1 MKFNSAK
8 GFVFPAVIII
18 LAIMAVLS
26 LIVQVYLAA
35 FVIGLVLLLF
45 IWMLYNTYYVIKD
58 NQLLYRSAFLKGVIS
73 IDAIYEIER
82 NKTMYTGLKPALAT
96 KGLIVKYNK
105 YDDIYLSP
113 KDADEFVEGLIKINP
128 AIRLCCIDDRQT

>member
-8 GFVFPAVIII
+8 GFVFPAVIGL
-18 LAIMAVLS
+18 LAVLIVLS
-26 LIVQVYLAA
+26 LVAQAYLAA
-35 FVIGLVLLLF
+35 FITGLVLLLF

-82 NKTMYTGLKPALAT
+82 NKTMYAGLKPALAT

-113 KDADEFVEGLIKINP
+113 KDADEFVEALIKINP
-128 AIRLCCIDDRQT
+128 AIKIVLN

>member
-8 GFVFPAVIII
+8 GFVFPAVIVI
-18 LAIMAVLS
+18 LVIMAVLS
-26 LIVQVYLAA
+26 LVAQVYLAA
-35 FVIGLVLLLF
+35 FIIGLVLLLF

-82 NKTMYTGLKPALAT
+82 NKTMYAGLKPALAT

-113 KDADEFVEGLIKINP
+113 KDADGFVEALIQINP
-128 AIRLCCIDDRQT
+128 AIKIMLN

>member
-8 GFVFPAVIII
+8 GFVFPAVIVI

-26 LIVQVYLAA
+26 LAAQVYLAA
-35 FVIGLVLLLF
+35 FIIGLVLLLF

-82 NKTMYTGLKPALAT
+82 NKTMYAGLKPALAT

-113 KDADEFVEGLIKINP
+113 KDANGFVEALIQINP
-128 AIRLCCIDDRQT
+128 AIKIMLN

>member
-1 MKFNSAK
+1 MRYDSAK
-8 GFVFPAVIII
+8 GFVFPTVIVL
-18 LAIMAVLS
+18 LAILTVLS
-26 LIVQVYLAA
+26 LIAQAYFATLI
-35 FVIGLVLLLF
+35 IGIVLLLF

-58 NQLLYRSAFLKGVIS
+58 NQLFYRSAFLKGAIS

-82 NKTMYTGLKPALAT
+82 NKTMYAGLKPALAT

-113 KDADEFVEGLIKINP
+113 KDTDRFVEVLTQINP
-128 AIRLCCIDDRQT
+128 AIKIVLY

>member
-1 MKFNSAK
+1 MRYDSAK
-8 GFVFPAVIII
+8 GFVFPTVIVL
-18 LAIMAVLS
+18 LAILTVLS
-26 LIVQVYLAA
+26 LIAQAYFATLI
-35 FVIGLVLLLF
+35 IGIVLLLF

-58 NQLLYRSAFLKGVIS
+58 NQLFYRSAFLKGAIS

-82 NKTMYTGLKPALAT
+82 NKTMYSGLKPALAT

-113 KDADEFVEGLIKINP
+113 KDTDGFVEVLTQINP
-128 AIRLCCIDDRQT
+128 AIKIVLY